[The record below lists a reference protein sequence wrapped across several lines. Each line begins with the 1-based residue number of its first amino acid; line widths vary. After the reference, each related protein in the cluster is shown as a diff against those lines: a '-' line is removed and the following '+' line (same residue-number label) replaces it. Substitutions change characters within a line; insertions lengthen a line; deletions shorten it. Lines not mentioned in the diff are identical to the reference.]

1 MRRLGQPLAGALGPR
16 AGRRA
21 ERAGLTPRQMQILAE
36 VAKGLTDKEVA
47 RLLDLSPR
55 TVEMH
60 VARALAVL
68 DCRSRIEAVR
78 KVADMGMLAP
88 RAGA

>member
-1 MRRLGQPLAGALGPR
+1 V
-16 AGRRA
+16 
-21 ERAGLTPRQMQILAE
+21 RQAQILAE

-47 RLLDLSPR
+47 RALSLSPR

-68 DCRSRIEAVR
+68 DCRSRTEAVR
-78 KVADMGMLAP
+78 KMTELKMSGLAGQV
-88 RAGA
+88 GAEAKSWRS